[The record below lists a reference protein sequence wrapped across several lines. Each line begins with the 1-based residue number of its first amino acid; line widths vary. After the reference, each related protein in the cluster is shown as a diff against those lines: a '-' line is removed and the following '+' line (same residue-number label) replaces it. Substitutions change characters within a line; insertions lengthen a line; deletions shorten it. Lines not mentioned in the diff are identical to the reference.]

1 MRAVPTWVDKVHD
14 RDRVEQVSF
23 LMISHYV
30 LLNALHLA
38 DHIIIYQQLDYVYI
52 FYFQCIYDMCFKPD
66 GSQLI
71 VAAGQRVL
79 VYDASDGKFTK
90 HSENF
95 LDYKTTHT
103 YLVK

>member
-23 LMISHYV
+23 LMISHYF

-38 DHIIIYQQLDYVYI
+38 HHIIIYQQLDYVYI

-79 VYDASDGKFTK
+79 VYDASDGKFTTFREF
-90 HSENF
+90 SR
-95 LDYKTTHT
+95 L
-103 YLVK
+103 

>member
-1 MRAVPTWVDKVHD
+1 
-14 RDRVEQVSF
+14 
-23 LMISHYV
+23 
-30 LLNALHLA
+30 
-38 DHIIIYQQLDYVYI
+38 
-52 FYFQCIYDMCFKPD
+52 MCFKPD

-103 YLVK
+103 

>member
-23 LMISHYV
+23 QMISHYF
-30 LLNALHLA
+30 LLDALHLA
-38 DHIIIYQQLDYVYI
+38 DQVVIQQLDNVHI

-79 VYDASDGKFTK
+79 VYDASDGKFTTFREF
-90 HSENF
+90 SRQ
-95 LDYKTTHT
+95 
-103 YLVK
+103 